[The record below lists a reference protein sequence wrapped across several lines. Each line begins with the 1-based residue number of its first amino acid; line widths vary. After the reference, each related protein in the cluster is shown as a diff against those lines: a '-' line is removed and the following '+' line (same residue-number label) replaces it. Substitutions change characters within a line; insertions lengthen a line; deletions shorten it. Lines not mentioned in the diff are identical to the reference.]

1 MREPDPTHRSPSSE
15 VARMFDRISR
25 TYDLL
30 NHLLSL
36 NSDRRW
42 RRLAVRRLLLAPGHK
57 VLDCGAG
64 TGDMALA
71 AHRHAE
77 GISTVLLDPAHAMLS
92 LADSKAGIIEPA
104 RFRLVRGYAERLP
117 FADATFDRF
126 MVAFGIRN
134 FSDLRAGL
142 CDLCR
147 ILKTG
152 GRGVI
157 LEFTPDRAP
166 VIDAIFTFYMRRIMA
181 PLGAAISGDRDA
193 YRYLSRTVQ
202 NFAISGDLVHLLEE
216 VGFRHVESHRLSLG
230 VATLFVVE
238 KR

>member
-1 MREPDPTHRSPSSE
+1 MREIDPTNRAPSSE

-42 RRLAVRRLLLAPGHK
+42 RRSAIRCLMLAPGHK

-64 TGDMALA
+64 TGDMSLA
-71 AHRHAE
+71 AHRHTG

-92 LADSKAGIIEPA
+92 LADSKAGIIEPS

-117 FADATFDRF
+117 FADAAFDRF

-134 FSDLRAGL
+134 FSDLRTGL
-142 CDLCR
+142 GELSR
-147 ILKTG
+147 VLQTG

-166 VIDAIFTFYMRRIMA
+166 GIDAIFAFYMRRIMA

-202 NFAISGDLVHLLEE
+202 NFATSGDLVHLLEE
-216 VGFRHVESHRLSLG
+216 AGFRHVETHRLSLG
-230 VATLFVVE
+230 VATLFVME

>member
-1 MREPDPTHRSPSSE
+1 MREPDPTERSPSSE
-15 VARMFDRISR
+15 VARMFDRIAR

-42 RRLAVRRLLLAPGHK
+42 RRAAIRRLSLAPGHK
-57 VLDCGAG
+57 ILDCGAG

-71 AHRHAE
+71 AHRHTD

-104 RFRLVRGYAERLP
+104 RFRLVRGLAERLP
-117 FADATFDRF
+117 FADAAFDRF

-134 FSDLRAGL
+134 FTDLRVGL
-142 CDLCR
+142 GELCR
-147 ILKTG
+147 VLKRG

-157 LEFTPDRAP
+157 LEFTPDRARI
-166 VIDAIFTFYMRRIMA
+166 IDAVFTFYMRRIMA
-181 PLGAAISGDRDA
+181 PLGAVISGDRDA

-202 NFAISGDLVHLLEE
+202 NFAASGDLIRLLKE
-216 VGFRHVESHRLSLG
+216 VGFDEVESHRLSLG
-230 VATLFVVE
+230 IATLFVME

>member
-1 MREPDPTHRSPSSE
+1 
-15 VARMFDRISR
+15 MFDRIAR
-25 TYDLL
+25 TYDFL

-36 NSDRRW
+36 GWDRRW
-42 RRLAVRRLLLAPGHK
+42 RRLAIHRLLLEPGHR

-77 GISTVLLDPAHAMLS
+77 GIRVVLLDPANAMLG

-104 RFRLVRGYAERLP
+104 RFRLVRGYAEGLP
-117 FADATFDRF
+117 FADGTFDRF

-134 FSDLRAGL
+134 FADLRAGL
-142 CDLCR
+142 SELCR
-147 ILKTG
+147 ILNDR

-157 LEFTPDRAP
+157 LEFTPDRAR
-166 VIDAIFTFYMRRIMA
+166 VIDAAFRFYMRRVMA
-181 PLGAAISGDRDA
+181 PLGAAISGDRVA

-202 NFAISGDLVHLLEE
+202 NFVASRDLVRLLED
-216 VGFRHVESHRLSLG
+216 VGFRLVESRWLSLG
-230 VATLFVVE
+230 IATLFVME

>member
-1 MREPDPTHRSPSSE
+1 MREPDPTDRSPSSE

-42 RRLAVRRLLLAPGHK
+42 RRVAIRRLSLAPGHK
-57 VLDCGAG
+57 ILDCGAG

-71 AHRHAE
+71 AHRHTE
-77 GISTVLLDPAHAMLS
+77 GIRTVLLDPAHAMLS

-104 RFRLVRGYAERLP
+104 RFRLVRGLAERLP
-117 FADATFDRF
+117 FADAAFDRF

-134 FSDLRAGL
+134 FADLRAGVGE
-142 CDLCR
+142 LCR
-147 ILKTG
+147 VLKSG

-166 VIDAIFTFYMRRIMA
+166 IIDAVFTFYMRHVMA
-181 PLGAAISGDRDA
+181 PLGAVISGDRDA

-202 NFAISGDLVHLLEE
+202 NFATSGDLLRMLEQA
-216 VGFRHVESHRLSLG
+216 GFRDVESHRLSLG
-230 VATLFVVE
+230 VATLFVME